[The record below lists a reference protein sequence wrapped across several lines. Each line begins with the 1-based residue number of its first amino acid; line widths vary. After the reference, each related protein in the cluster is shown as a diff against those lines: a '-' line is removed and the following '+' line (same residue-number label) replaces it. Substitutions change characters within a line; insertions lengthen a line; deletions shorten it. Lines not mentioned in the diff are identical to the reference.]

1 MINESFNQLNEL
13 FVSPF
18 DFKKIPKELVLEIFS
33 FLNFEDLLSCSQV
46 DKKDWIIL
54 ANNNSLLKKIIYQ
67 DKTFNPEDWKA
78 LFGIPLENSECLKA
92 FETLPKNIGELL
104 KGPCPIFAGKK
115 FGQTHVITW
124 MPKDLTIN
132 SFAEM
137 LIKNPNNDLSFHG
150 IWQDIRLKIGDRK
163 LKKSKWIAISKWSLD
178 GATGAGYEQQKKCL
192 DTIEMINFKCCKI
205 PKTLEAMV
213 SISTVF
219 YKTGNPIFY
228 RRYTR
233 CFEKV
238 SGCHVIVGFVK
249 GINVFNLDFYGNTN
263 VGLAS
268 LITFL

>member
-1 MINESFNQLNEL
+1 MINTSFNQ
-13 FVSPF
+13 VSEIF
-18 DFKKIPKELVLEIFS
+18 ISSFSFQKIPKELILEIFS
-33 FLNFEDLLSCSQV
+33 FLNFKELLSCSQV

-54 ANNNSLLKKIIYQ
+54 ANNKSLLKKIIYR

-92 FETLPKNIGELL
+92 FETLPINIGELL

-115 FGQTHVITW
+115 FGESHVITW
-124 MPKDLTIN
+124 MPKNLTIN

-137 LIKNPNNDLSFHG
+137 LIKNPNNTLNFHG
-150 IWQDIRLKIGDRK
+150 IWQGVRTKVGDRK
-163 LKKSKWIAISKWSLD
+163 TKESKWIAMSKWSLD
-178 GATGAGYEQQKKCL
+178 EANGLGLEQQQKILKR
-192 DTIEMINFKCCKI
+192 IEMVKFKCCKI
-205 PKTLEAMV
+205 PTTLEATV
-213 SISTVF
+213 SISTAL

-228 RRYTR
+228 KRYTR
-233 CFEKV
+233 CLEKV

-249 GINVFNLDFYGNTN
+249 GVNVFNLDFYGNTN